1 LDILGWWAEFS
12 IRIGVAMN
20 FNTLLHKNGLCR
32 CQSSFGTDK
41 NFIHSYLSEFY
52 EPLFELI
59 DPPRKFLE
67 IGIARGASLLF
78 WQKAL
83 PNTFLFAIDNNTP
96 EAMHPDFKLL
106 LGDDR
111 IKVLFGDAY
120 QGNLIPL
127 NSYDVI
133 IDDGPHTLSSQI
145 EALTFID
152 MLSPNGILIIED
164 VPDVAKRYSTLKS
177 MIPNKDTCHL
187 RAISFSH
194 LSGRFDD
201 SLIVFSRNAKIADW
215 VEKEFSGKKHSY
227 AENQFLCL
235 IVMKSLVFSRILRK
249 FRGRSR
255 KNDHSK

>member
-1 LDILGWWAEFS
+1 
-12 IRIGVAMN
+12 MN

-32 CQSSFGTDK
+32 CQSSYGTDK

-83 PNTFLFAIDNNTP
+83 PNTSLFAIDNNRP
-96 EAMHPDFKLL
+96 GAMHPDFKLL

-111 IKVLFGDAY
+111 VEVLFGDAY
-120 QGNLIPL
+120 QGNIVPL

-133 IDDGPHTLSSQI
+133 IDDGPHTLTSHI

-164 VPDVAKRYSTLKS
+164 VPDVANRYSVLKS
-177 MIPNKDTCHL
+177 KIPKKNNCHL
-187 RAISFSH
+187 KAVSFSH

-201 SLIVFSRNAKIADW
+201 SLIIFTKNTKVAEWLER
-215 VEKEFSGKKHSY
+215 EFSGKKYNY
-227 AENQFLCL
+227 AQNQYLCK
-235 IVMKSLVFSRILRK
+235 IVMKSLVIFRVLRK
-249 FRGRSR
+249 ISGRSKR
-255 KNDHSK
+255 GHHFK